1 MPTPKPTPI
10 VLSQLERDCLESLSR
25 CTSKP
30 YRLVQRARLIL
41 HAASGQ
47 SNTAI
52 ESQLNLGRSSVREWR
67 NRWYQASQQWLCDQ
81 SASTVK
87 QLLPELE
94 AVLSDRPRPGS
105 PSKFSVEQI
114 VEIVAVACELPASSG
129 RPISHWTPRE
139 LADEAVQR
147 GLVEGI
153 SPHTAGRFLR

>member
-41 HAASGQ
+41 LAASGQ

-67 NRWYQASQQWLCDQ
+67 NRWYQASQQWLCDL

-87 QLLPELE
+87 QLLPEIE
-94 AVLSDRPRPGS
+94 AVLSRYR
-105 PSKFSVEQI
+105 
-114 VEIVAVACELPASSG
+114 AN
-129 RPISHWTPRE
+129 
-139 LADEAVQR
+139 
-147 GLVEGI
+147 
-153 SPHTAGRFLR
+153 HTAQRDNPETFAELGL